1 MIKLCGMQR
10 AQDIEAAN
18 KMLPDYIGMI
28 LSDGYRRTITPDTA
42 ITLLGMLDRRI
53 KSVGV
58 FVDDDVD
65 YIVKYVT
72 CLLYTSDAADE
83 L

>member
-18 KMLPDYIGMI
+18 KTLPDYIGMI
-28 LSDGYRRTITPDTA
+28 LSDGYRRTITTDTA

-58 FVDDDVD
+58 FVDDDID
-65 YIVKYVT
+65 YIVR
-72 CLLYTSDAADE
+72 
-83 L
+83 

>member
-28 LSDGYRRTITPDTA
+28 LSDG
-42 ITLLGMLDRRI
+42 
-53 KSVGV
+53 
-58 FVDDDVD
+58 
-65 YIVKYVT
+65 
-72 CLLYTSDAADE
+72 
-83 L
+83 